1 MIFFVWGDGNPLS
14 RDNQP
19 FVPSIRAEFGG
30 ARWPCFSQYNISM
43 KHYTLPIIIERDA
56 EGFYVY
62 CPPLQGCYSQGDTYD
77 EALSNI
83 KDAIQLHLEERPAL
97 HQ

>member
-1 MIFFVWGDGNPLS
+1 MVTRCQGTINRNPLCC
-14 RDNQP
+14 
-19 FVPSIRAEFGG
+19 PSAQSLA
-30 ARWPCFSQYNISM
+30 ARWHYFSQFNIRM
-43 KHYTLPIIIERDA
+43 KSYTLPIIIAMRRFSMFPA
-56 EGFYVY
+56 L
-62 CPPLQGCYSQGDTYD
+62 PSRGCYIQRGTYD

>member
-1 MIFFVWGDGNPLS
+1 
-14 RDNQP
+14 
-19 FVPSIRAEFGG
+19 
-30 ARWPCFSQYNISM
+30 M
-43 KHYTLPIIIERDA
+43 KHYKLPIIIERDA

-62 CPPLQGCYSQGDTYD
+62 CPPLQGCYSQGNTYD